1 ADVSYFAAL
10 RQAIIMV
17 SLIILF
23 VILTLLKFG
32 YDVIQTRKVMITT
45 ATQYMSK
52 RRKILRKIFS
62 VPEVTSLLPGALLT
76 TIGILFLSI
85 LSYDDF
91 SNGTGMIQIIF
102 LSYFIAAFGIL
113 LLLISVFLLL
123 GRLIDLI
130 WRAIGKSSWKNRKSY
145 FTLALK
151 HLSISGKNYKRTM
164 LAVFVFGL
172 GVIPGLIVT
181 RSIALHTPIEAN
193 LTTGCSD
200 ILIDDWQL
208 GSQLKSNISNIDGVV
223 YSAEVNILE
232 LTFISAGQENEHY
245 GIRFLVLQNITEYLN
260 VVDFTLLT
268 EDGYSINDIT
278 MLETDLTYL
287 MSRKYAQRND
297 YDKGVIFNTREIT
310 DEIYQPLDLIYV
322 NDFSYYPLLTRPD
335 LRTNPEDSYFFNQP
349 TKSDLVVSK
358 TTAGLIL
365 NTTSKQI
372 ESTGYLLIKTET
384 TANKTKIQEELSNQF
399 GYKSITPEQIQQTI
413 IERINKFTKMF
424 LIATSILTSLAIILF
439 GTVNAIS
446 IYKQRLRIIEP
457 EIRVGAKRRL
467 IWGNFTIELMIIV
480 LLPMIISIGVAIP
493 IVNAFSGYLLNI
505 TDSYI
510 KFTPWQP
517 WWVLLLIAIGGLVLL
532 TIGWLVGIIPRI
544 NNYRAVKQE

>member
-1 ADVSYFAAL
+1 
-10 RQAIIMV
+10 
-17 SLIILF
+17 
-23 VILTLLKFG
+23 
-32 YDVIQTRKVMITT
+32 
-45 ATQYMSK
+45 
-52 RRKILRKIFS
+52 
-62 VPEVTSLLPGALLT
+62 
-76 TIGILFLSI
+76 
-85 LSYDDF
+85 
-91 SNGTGMIQIIF
+91 
-102 LSYFIAAFGIL
+102 
-113 LLLISVFLLL
+113 
-123 GRLIDLI
+123 
-130 WRAIGKSSWKNRKSY
+130 
-145 FTLALK
+145 
-151 HLSISGKNYKRTM
+151 M

-181 RSIALHTPIEAN
+181 RSISLHTPLEAN

-200 ILIDDWQL
+200 ILIADWQL

-223 YSAEVNILE
+223 GSAEVNILE
-232 LTFISAGQENEHY
+232 LTFINPRQQNELY

-268 EDGYSINDIT
+268 EDGYSINDLT

-287 MSRKYAQRND
+287 MSRKYARKNG
-297 YDKGVIFNTREIT
+297 YDNGVIFNTGEIT

-335 LRTNPEDSYFFNQP
+335 LRTNPEDSYFFYQP
-349 TKSDLVVSK
+349 TRSDLVVSK
-358 TTAGLIL
+358 TTAELII
-365 NTTSKQI
+365 NSTSKTA
-372 ESTGYLLIKTET
+372 ESSGYLLIKTET

-399 GYKSITPEQIQQTI
+399 GYTSITPEQIQQTI
-413 IERINKFTKMF
+413 IERINKFTMIF
-424 LIATSILTSLAIILF
+424 LITTSILSSLAIILF

-480 LLPMIISIGVAIP
+480 LLPMIISVGVAIP

-517 WWVLLLIAIGGLVLL
+517 WWVLVLIALGGLVLL

-544 NNYRAVKQE
+544 NNYRPVKQE